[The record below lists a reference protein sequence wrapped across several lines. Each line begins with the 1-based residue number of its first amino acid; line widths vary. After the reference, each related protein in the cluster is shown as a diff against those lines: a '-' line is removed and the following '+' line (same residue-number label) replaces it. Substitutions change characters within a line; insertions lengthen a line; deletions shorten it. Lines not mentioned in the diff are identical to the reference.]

1 MNIIMCRYG
10 GPTSLV
16 GNGHSI
22 VERFNRTA
30 VFAAPS
36 LYNAL
41 A

>member
-10 GPTSLV
+10 GPTSSV

-30 VFAAPS
+30 ALAAPS
-36 LYNAL
+36 LSNVL